1 MFSFLSPYYFW
12 PQKSLILKPFCIVRR
27 FSQQFPVECETNC
40 SWTWVV
46 GKRNGIQLIRTEK
59 EQKSLEMGMRMGM
72 GMGHFFRAAGKA
84 KRKTI
89 SINVINLPD
98 NFTKGAEEVE
108 KQRKWLFHKPTRRL
122 SPDYRLLCCRL
133 VIAFITAEKGRK
145 RKLTKY
151 NKNKKKIKEKKRMK
165 IQTQAVAKC
174 KMPWK
179 WKTNM
184 AISTKERDGQI
195 KYCFHFLASTR
206 WQ

>member
-59 EQKSLEMGMRMGM
+59 KSRKAWKWACEWEWEWAI
-72 GMGHFFRAAGKA
+72 FFRAAGKA

-89 SINVINLPD
+89 SINVINLQ
-98 NFTKGAEEVE
+98 KGR
-108 KQRKWLFHKPTRRL
+108 RKWKSKGNGFSTNQPAA
-122 SPDYRLLCCRL
+122 SPPDYRLLCCRL

-174 KMPWK
+174 KMP
-179 WKTNM
+179 
-184 AISTKERDGQI
+184 
-195 KYCFHFLASTR
+195 
-206 WQ
+206 